1 MAKKGL
7 NSLTNSTV
15 NFKDYIRVIEDFPT
29 PGISFKDI
37 TTLLKDG
44 EAYKAAIQALKKQV
58 EHYNIDVIAGP
69 EARGFVIGAPLALEL
84 GVGFVP
90 VRKSGKLPSKTISA
104 SYSLEYGTD
113 QLAMHEDAI
122 KPGQR
127 VLIADDLLA
136 TGGTIATVVDLVKQL
151 GGEVVGAAFLI
162 ELEELQGRKKFEG
175 IDVQSLVTY

>member
-1 MAKKGL
+1 ML
-7 NSLTNSTV
+7 SSTSV
-15 NFKDYIRVIEDFPT
+15 NLKDYIRVIEDFPT

-44 EAYKAAIQALKKQV
+44 VAYRAAIEQMKEAVK
-58 EHYNIDVIAGP
+58 HYQIDVIAGP

-90 VRKSGKLPSKTISA
+90 VRKSGKLPGETISA
-104 SYSLEYGTD
+104 SYSLEYGSD
-113 QLAMHEDAI
+113 QLAMHKDAI

-136 TGGTIATVVDLVKQL
+136 TGGTIATVVELVKQL
-151 GGEVVGAAFLI
+151 GGIVVGAAFLI
-162 ELEELQGRKKFEG
+162 ELEELQGRQKFDSVE
-175 IDVQSLVTY
+175 VHSLVTY